1 MRELVFSIANNK
13 KDMEIRKN
21 TTEEEVTVLKLM
33 EEVLF
38 GIFSVVKGFKMLR
51 GSKIRET

>member
-21 TTEEEVTVLKLM
+21 TTEEEVKVLKLM